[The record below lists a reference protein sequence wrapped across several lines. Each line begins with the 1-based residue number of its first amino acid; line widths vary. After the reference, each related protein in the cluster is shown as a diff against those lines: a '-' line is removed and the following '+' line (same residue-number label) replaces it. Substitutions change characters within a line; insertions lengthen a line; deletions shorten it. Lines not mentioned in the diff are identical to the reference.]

1 MSHAIQPV
9 LASFALALEL
19 KLRKKTI
26 SGYVDEVVIPYD
38 RDLGPVLFE
47 HYGADTAR
55 RVAEQAPMNVL
66 EIPAGTGIVTRHLR
80 NLLAKE
86 ARLTAVDISDS
97 MMDVARQKFHPG
109 EQVTFQNVDA
119 TALPFDDE
127 AFDAVVCQFGIM
139 FFDRNKGFREV
150 YRTLKPGGR
159 YLFRVW
165 DSERYNPF
173 ASLSFEVLKRY
184 FPSDTPQFLFDPV
197 SCHQIDPLKEQLI
210 QIGFDPVVISVQR
223 HEYDILDVTA
233 FARALVYTPVIFEI
247 RDKGGVDPEDIV
259 TELAEAF
266 KKEFGSSPMRY
277 PMQAILFETEKPK
290 I

>member
-1 MSHAIQPV
+1 MA
-9 LASFALALEL
+9 
-19 KLRKKTI
+19 
-26 SGYVDEVVIPYD
+26 GYVDEVVIPYD

-55 RVAEQAPMNVL
+55 RVAEQAPMDVL
-66 EIPAGTGIVTRHLR
+66 EIAAGTGIVTRHLR

-86 ARLTAVDISDS
+86 ARLTAIDISDS
-97 MMDVARQKFHPG
+97 MMDVARQKFQPG
-109 EQVTFQNVDA
+109 EQVIFQNADA

-127 AFDAVVCQFGIM
+127 TFDAVVCQFGIM
-139 FFDRNKGFREV
+139 FFNRDKGFREV

-173 ASLSFEVLKRY
+173 ASLSFEVLKQY
-184 FPSDTPQFLFDPV
+184 FPSDTPQFLFDPL

-210 QIGFDPVVISVQR
+210 QIGFDPIVISVQR
-223 HEYDILDVTA
+223 HVYDILDVTA

-247 RDKGGVDPEDIV
+247 RDRGGVDPEDIV
-259 TELAEAF
+259 RELAEAF
-266 KKEFGSSPMRY
+266 TKVLGACPMRY
-277 PMQAILFETEKPK
+277 PMQAILFETEKPPL
-290 I
+290 II